1 MYLWSPRVNKKL
13 NDLDIYAAQLFHY
26 KTKTKS
32 FFEVLYKFLLYFIW
46 MDRRKY
52 NKHMYDTTQT

>member
-1 MYLWSPRVNKKL
+1 VNKKL